1 MARRTQRERHSLALL
16 ADFECAQLHRK
27 LPLCAGVGKRRRWS
41 VDSTRRDGRWFVFMG
56 DPTLKG
62 LTDRSI
68 DKASFLTPGGSTTED
83 VAKLLQRKEQIEV
96 QLANLEKYE

>member
-1 MARRTQRERHSLALL
+1 
-16 ADFECAQLHRK
+16 
-27 LPLCAGVGKRRRWS
+27 
-41 VDSTRRDGRWFVFMG
+41 MG